1 MKTLSRSAIASGAID
16 APHAGTGPRPVR
28 ILQIGDGVF
37 LRGFVDWMVDVANER
52 GVFDAGVAILLA
64 RPRRE
69 PPALPTQDNLFT
81 VLLRGRS
88 GGRDIEDRRVI
99 GAIESTLDPH
109 SHWPETLRI
118 AEAADLRFVVSNTT
132 EAGIAEGAEPYDPS
146 VCPQS
151 FPAKAAALL
160 KARYDALG
168 GAEAPGLV
176 FLPCE
181 LIEANG
187 ATLRRIVL
195 AHVAR
200 WGFEP
205 AFAAW
210 VEARNL
216 FLDTLVD
223 RIVPGFPAAEAEAL
237 FARWGYRDPL
247 AVAAEPFH
255 LWVIQGPDRI
265 AAELPLAGAGLNV
278 VWTGDLKP
286 YRERKV
292 RLLNGAHTAIA
303 LPAFLAGID
312 TVRKTIEDP
321 LFARYLQALLFD
333 DIAPYVPLPDH
344 ERRVYSETVAE
355 RFANPFLRHQLISIA
370 LNSVSKWR
378 VRILPTVKDAV
389 AAGRGAPPN
398 LAFSLAALFRFYRG
412 RAEGGTY
419 FGVRER
425 GDYPLRDD
433 ATALAAFASI
443 WAEAGSDG
451 AASAAS
457 RLLRE
462 TLLCGEDL
470 STIAG
475 LEPET
480 RAAAAAI
487 ERLGVRGALEERLSH
502 APASRTGAGF

>member
-1 MKTLSRSAIASGAID
+1 
-16 APHAGTGPRPVR
+16 
-28 ILQIGDGVF
+28 
-37 LRGFVDWMVDVANER
+37 MVDVANER

-237 FARWGYRDPL
+237 FARWGYRDRSLLPGPL
-247 AVAAEPFH
+247 KRGKLSH
-255 LWVIQGPDRI
+255 G
-265 AAELPLAGAGLNV
+265 LAFIRRMSV
-278 VWTGDLKP
+278 
-286 YRERKV
+286 
-292 RLLNGAHTAIA
+292 
-303 LPAFLAGID
+303 
-312 TVRKTIEDP
+312 
-321 LFARYLQALLFD
+321 QA
-333 DIAPYVPLPDH
+333 Y
-344 ERRVYSETVAE
+344 
-355 RFANPFLRHQLISIA
+355 
-370 LNSVSKWR
+370 
-378 VRILPTVKDAV
+378 
-389 AAGRGAPPN
+389 GRGSA
-398 LAFSLAALFRFYRG
+398 
-412 RAEGGTY
+412 GG
-419 FGVRER
+419 
-425 GDYPLRDD
+425 
-433 ATALAAFASI
+433 
-443 WAEAGSDG
+443 
-451 AASAAS
+451 
-457 RLLRE
+457 
-462 TLLCGEDL
+462 
-470 STIAG
+470 
-475 LEPET
+475 
-480 RAAAAAI
+480 
-487 ERLGVRGALEERLSH
+487 RLSWQTWN
-502 APASRTGAGF
+502 SD

>member
-1 MKTLSRSAIASGAID
+1 MKTLSRSAIAAGAVL
-16 APHAGTGPRPVR
+16 APHAAPGPRPIR

-37 LRGFVDWMVDVANER
+37 LRGFVDWMVDVANGK

-69 PPALPTQDNLFT
+69 PPALLLQDNLFT

-88 GGRDIEDRRVI
+88 GGGDVEDRRVV
-99 GAIESTLDPH
+99 GVVETTLDPH
-109 SHWPETLRI
+109 RQWPEARRI
-118 AEAADLRFVVSNTT
+118 AEAAGLRFVVSNTT
-132 EAGIAEGAEPYDPS
+132 EAGIADVAETYHPA

-151 FPAKAAALL
+151 FPGKAAALL
-160 KARYDALG
+160 KARFDALG
-168 GAEAPGLV
+168 GVEAPGLV

-195 AHVAR
+195 AHAER
-200 WGFEP
+200 WGFGP

-210 VEARNL
+210 VEGSNL

-223 RIVPGFPAAEAEAL
+223 RIVPGFPAAEAESL

-247 AVAAEPFH
+247 AVAAETFH
-255 LWVIQGPDRI
+255 LWAIQGPAGV
-265 AAELPLAGAGLNV
+265 AAELPLREAGLNV
-278 VWTGDLKP
+278 VWTDDLKP
-286 YRERKV
+286 YWERKV

-303 LPAFLAGID
+303 LPAFLAGLD
-312 TVRKTIEDP
+312 TVRESVEDP
-321 LFARYLQALLFD
+321 LFGRYLNALLFD
-333 DIAPYVPLPDH
+333 DIAPYVPLPDP
-344 ERRVYSETVAE
+344 ERRAYAETVAE
-355 RFANPFLRHQLISIA
+355 RFANPFLKHELISIA
-370 LNSVSKWR
+370 LNSLSKWR

-412 RAEGGTY
+412 RPEGGAY
-419 FGVRER
+419 LGARER

-433 ATALAAFASI
+433 PAALAAFASI

-462 TLLCGEDL
+462 TRLWGENL

-487 ERLGVRGALEERLSH
+487 ERLGVRGALEERL
-502 APASRTGAGF
+502 PQMPTGRMGAGF